1 MAVTLAEIAAL
12 AGVSR
17 GTVDRALNDRGRV
30 DPKVAARVRRIAAE
44 RGYRPNRAGR
54 MLARAKNPIRIG
66 VIVQSVET
74 MFMHTVFEEIERAS
88 AHFTTTGAEVL
99 VRPLE
104 GIDAQQQLDVID
116 ELLEAGVQGIALSP
130 AEDERIRA
138 RIQELSGRMPVVTFN
153 SDLPDSG
160 RLCYVGVDNF
170 ACGRMSAGLMDL
182 LLAGHGKVLLVA
194 GQENNWSH
202 QQRVDGFQTEAAA
215 NFPGLSLLPP
225 QTCGDDQQLAHDIVC
240 RAVQEHP
247 SLRGVYVS
255 VNGQLGA
262 CDALRELGLQG
273 KVHLICH
280 DLIPAN
286 TENVRRGLIDFLID
300 QDAALQGARPIELLM
315 DYLLAGEKPE
325 TDRILACIDIRN
337 RYNV

>member
-104 GIDAQQQLDVID
+104 GVDAQQQLDVID

-130 AEDERIRA
+130 AEDERVRA
-138 RIQELSGRMPVVTFN
+138 RIQELSERMPVVTFN

-160 RLCYVGVDNF
+160 R
-170 ACGRMSAGLMDL
+170 MSAGLMDL
-182 LLAGHGKVLLVA
+182 LLAGHGEVLLVA

-202 QQRVDGFQTEAAA
+202 QQRVDGFQAEAAA

-240 RAVQEHP
+240 RAVKEHP

>member
-116 ELLEAGVQGIALSP
+116 ELLDRAWSLPLSGGRCVVDADKVRDLIDDIRLNIPGEIKQAKAIVSDRAEIIDGAKKEAEQIVRK
-130 AEDERIRA
+130 AEDRA
-138 RIQELSGRMPVVTFN
+138 RALIAQQEVTKAAQAKASEILSQAQIKAREIRQAAQEF
-153 SDLPDSG
+153 SDNCML
-160 RLCYVGVDNF
+160 
-170 ACGRMSAGLMDL
+170 
-182 LLAGHGKVLLVA
+182 KTEEVLVKSL
-194 GQENNWSH
+194 
-202 QQRVDGFQTEAAA
+202 TEIKATRQA
-215 NFPGLSLLPP
+215 F
-225 QTCGDDQQLAHDIVC
+225 
-240 RAVQEHP
+240 
-247 SLRGVYVS
+247 
-255 VNGQLGA
+255 
-262 CDALRELGLQG
+262 
-273 KVHLICH
+273 
-280 DLIPAN
+280 
-286 TENVRRGLIDFLID
+286 
-300 QDAALQGARPIELLM
+300 
-315 DYLLAGEKPE
+315 
-325 TDRILACIDIRN
+325 RN
-337 RYNV
+337 ATSR